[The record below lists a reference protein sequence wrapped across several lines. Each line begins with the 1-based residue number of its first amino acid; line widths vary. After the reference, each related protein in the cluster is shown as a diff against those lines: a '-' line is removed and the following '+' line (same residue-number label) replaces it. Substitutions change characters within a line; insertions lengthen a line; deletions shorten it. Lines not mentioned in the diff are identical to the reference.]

1 MYVFSMKLLLLVLE
15 MSDNLEGVF
24 FVLLNCALTKTTFR
38 QTNKNIL
45 IAISYP
51 RFCKDLGRHTS
62 IYSAPRKWLT
72 GVLNRHS
79 RVSALVSRDSWRM
92 QVNK

>member
-1 MYVFSMKLLLLVLE
+1 MKLLLLVLE
-15 MSDNLEGVF
+15 MSDYLESVF

-51 RFCKDLGRHTS
+51 RFCKDLGRHIS
-62 IYSAPRKWLT
+62 IYL
-72 GVLNRHS
+72 VLRNQ
-79 RVSALVSRDSWRM
+79 RVGAEVLL
-92 QVNK
+92 NK